1 MFSFQSLCSRKRKAV
16 HYTLVLFRIFIRF
29 LVSHNLLIFWKL
41 HTVKFRGCPLKI
53 IVYASWKVLKICSR
67 ASKRWLILSH
77 SFCCFEKFWSLRRCF
92 DLFVNRMI
100 DSHNGCHIGNGII
113 PGLGEIHHRCAWFW
127 NFVAHLRESI
137 LQWPLIIR
145 QIFFVYQRTTQSMKR
160 KRCNRAS
167 FSRSRK
173 VERNIFNWDSIAEK
187 MFCGTCSGVCTQIVV
202 LRDANSNYAFNTETE
217 NFHLLSLQCKVGCW

>member
-1 MFSFQSLCSRKRKAV
+1 MDSLIQYGDYCLKI
-16 HYTLVLFRIFIRF
+16 LFHQEY
-29 LVSHNLLIFWKL
+29 SKNKP
-41 HTVKFRGCPLKI
+41 RGCLLKI

-77 SFCCFEKFWSLRRCF
+77 SVCCFETFWSLRRCF

-167 FSRSRK
+167 FSRSQK
-173 VERNIFNWDSIAEK
+173 VETNIFSWDSLAEK
-187 MFCGTCSGVCTQIVV
+187 MFCGTCGGVCTQIVV
-202 LRDANSNYAFNTETE
+202 LRDANSSYAFITETE
-217 NFHLLSLQCKVGCW
+217 NFHLLSLQFKVGCW